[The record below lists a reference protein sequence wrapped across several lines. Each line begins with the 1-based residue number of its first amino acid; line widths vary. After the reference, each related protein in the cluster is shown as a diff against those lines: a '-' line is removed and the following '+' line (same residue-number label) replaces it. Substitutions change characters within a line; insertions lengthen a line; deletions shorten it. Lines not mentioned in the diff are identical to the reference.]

1 MSVLAIIVA
10 VVGYG
15 WFFDSGENDDP
26 KGAVADA
33 TTPDATPQ
41 PVAQPPR
48 KTPSPRFASNRR
60 SPIATTAPRA
70 ESNVP
75 TRETQE
81 RKAPMRTPTPVAEIK
96 NSAITLAA
104 EANDRDDKPA
114 TQPSPQ
120 DPNTASLAASDRQ
133 LSAGIAALRRGELI
147 AARDALSSAL
157 IRGLPADQARQAR
170 NGLYDIAEKTVFSS
184 AIVDG
189 DPLVTKHV
197 VQPGEALAIIA
208 KRYNVT
214 ADLIAA
220 INNIQNKNMIRAG
233 QTLKVVNGPFH
244 AVIDKRAFVM
254 DLYLNDT
261 LVRQYPVGLGA
272 NDNTPTGDWE
282 VGTKLTNPDY
292 YPPRGGRKIAADDP
306 ENPLGEYWIALVGI
320 SGEAVGQQRYGIHG
334 TNEPD
339 SIGKDMSLGCVRMHN
354 PDVAQVYAMLIPNK
368 SKVRI
373 HD

>member
-1 MSVLAIIVA
+1 M
-10 VVGYG
+10 
-15 WFFDSGENDDP
+15 
-26 KGAVADA
+26 
-33 TTPDATPQ
+33 Q
-41 PVAQPPR
+41 
-48 KTPSPRFASNRR
+48 
-60 SPIATTAPRA
+60 
-70 ESNVP
+70 
-75 TRETQE
+75 
-81 RKAPMRTPTPVAEIK
+81 
-96 NSAITLAA
+96 
-104 EANDRDDKPA
+104 
-114 TQPSPQ
+114 
-120 DPNTASLAASDRQ
+120 
-133 LSAGIAALRRGELI
+133 RGELI

-170 NGLYDIAEKTVFSS
+170 NGLYDIAEKTVFGS

-189 DPLVTKHV
+189 DPLVAKHV
-197 VQPGEALAIIA
+197 VQPGEALALIA

-214 ADLIAA
+214 ADLIAS

-244 AVIDKRAFVM
+244 AVIDKRAFAM
-254 DLYLNDT
+254 DVYLNDT

-306 ENPLGEYWIALVGI
+306 ENPLGEHWIALVGI

-354 PDVAQVYAMLIPNK
+354 PDVAQVYAMLIPSK